1 MNLNDKNNIQS
12 INSTLIGWR
21 LSGANNAMAQHIA
34 TRMIIEEKQKVRIT
48 INDFIFWT
56 NYSRQSIVDAIRY
69 LSDRSIIFKELDVTD
84 NKGYLYSLIIY
95 EMNDKEK
102 VDGIMSE
109 YKKNGNGFGNWKN
122 SSKEKEAVEFN
133 KKYCGVDVG
142 EWNYDDFSFF
152 IYDFIKHCAKDVW
165 NFDISDVYLILNSS
179 FRRNQTFVN
188 IVDYLNSNS
197 GGNFCKLMLKA
208 YLQWCIEG
216 LFRNIVNNE
225 LKPIDGVKQF
235 SIGHLS
241 RKEYMNVFLEEHG
254 IHKDLKSVLSV
265 EKKLS
270 NYRRVVTKK
279 EEVVKSVHFITLA
292 DMREYYKL
300 GGVSSLLIEC
310 GIVLTGNYLIDFE
323 NKSKVEAAKEIGDFL
338 NGMNLSHDRQKKSLK
353 SIVEKT
359 CVGSPYHSSMSFLNW
374 FIIYEDV
381 FKKLGKSFDRSG
393 FQITKNKSRNSYS
406 FFTDKET
413 LSV

>member
-1 MNLNDKNNIQS
+1 M
-12 INSTLIGWR
+12 
-21 LSGANNAMAQHIA
+21 
-34 TRMIIEEKQKVRIT
+34 
-48 INDFIFWT
+48 
-56 NYSRQSIVDAIRY
+56 
-69 LSDRSIIFKELDVTD
+69 
-84 NKGYLYSLIIY
+84 
-95 EMNDKEK
+95 
-102 VDGIMSE
+102 
-109 YKKNGNGFGNWKN
+109 
-122 SSKEKEAVEFN
+122 
-133 KKYCGVDVG
+133 
-142 EWNYDDFSFF
+142 
-152 IYDFIKHCAKDVW
+152 
-165 NFDISDVYLILNSS
+165 
-179 FRRNQTFVN
+179 
-188 IVDYLNSNS
+188 
-197 GGNFCKLMLKA
+197 
-208 YLQWCIEG
+208 
-216 LFRNIVNNE
+216 
-225 LKPIDGVKQF
+225 KPIDGVKQF